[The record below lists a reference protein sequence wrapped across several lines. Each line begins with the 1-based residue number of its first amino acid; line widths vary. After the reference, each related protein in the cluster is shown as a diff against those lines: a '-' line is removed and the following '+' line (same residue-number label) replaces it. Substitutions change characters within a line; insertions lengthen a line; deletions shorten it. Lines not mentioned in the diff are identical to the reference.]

1 MRIVCLCMV
10 IGLLVSGCTTTGK
23 VDRMIDESTASQ
35 FEQVDA
41 RFDAQQVAAT
51 ATLEDMKEFVDRL
64 GRRLDIDVK
73 ELQSDANGLDT
84 KISSLENSSGDIQEG
99 VDSAKAELKKLN
111 GKIVSVSSKVDS
123 LNAGVAEFKTFK
135 TEQLAAQK
143 KLTDDVA
150 ATAAIVATPQGLF
163 HKHNK

>member
-51 ATLEDMKEFVDRL
+51 ATLDDLKEFVDRL

-99 VDSAKAELKKLN
+99 VDSAKADLVKLT
-111 GKIVSVSSKVDS
+111 GSIKSVSAKVDT
-123 LNAGVAEFKTFK
+123 LNAGAKELKAFDVK
-135 TEQLAAQK
+135 QLAAQK
-143 KLTDDVA
+143 KLTDDIA
-150 ATAAIVATPQGLF
+150 AAAAVVATPQGLF